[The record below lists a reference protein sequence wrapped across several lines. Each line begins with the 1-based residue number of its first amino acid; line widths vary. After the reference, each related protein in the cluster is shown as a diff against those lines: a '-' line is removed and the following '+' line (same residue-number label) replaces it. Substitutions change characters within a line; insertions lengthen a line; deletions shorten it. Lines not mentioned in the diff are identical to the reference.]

1 MSYRSH
7 KLIFGDMTVYNDVL
21 SVNEE
26 TVPTKL
32 FIKKRWLETAEK
44 DLGKEVN
51 SMVYDI
57 EQSDDEVKVTIKMMS
72 DVLKKSDDKACKILY
87 SSKSQQSSRYAYIRN
102 SEELVNFFY
111 NLPATRKSGKI
122 GCRVLVNGSTL
133 TFTNKKFGGS

>member
-7 KLIFGDMTVYNDVL
+7 KLIFGDMTCYNDVL
-21 SVNEE
+21 SINED

-32 FIKKRWLETAEK
+32 FIKKQWLDTAEK
-44 DLGKEVN
+44 DLGDKVN

-57 EQSDDEVKVTIKMMS
+57 KQEDNEVKVTIKMLS
-72 DVLKKSDDKACKILY
+72 DTLKKSNDKACKILY

-102 SEELVNFFY
+102 SKELVNFFHT
-111 NLPATRKSGKI
+111 LPPTRKNGKI
-122 GCRVLVNGSTL
+122 GCKVFVNGSTL